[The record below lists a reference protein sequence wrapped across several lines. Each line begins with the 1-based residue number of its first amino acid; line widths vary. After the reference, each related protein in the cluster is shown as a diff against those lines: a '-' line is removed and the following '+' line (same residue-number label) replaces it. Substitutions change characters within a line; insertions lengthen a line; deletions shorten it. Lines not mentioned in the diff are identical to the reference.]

1 MPTCA
6 VVNCSNGSGRNE
18 KTHEDGTKATLFQV
32 PPTEGLQKQW
42 EEQINRK
49 DFKVKQNTIVCSL
62 HFEADAFVDE
72 DLNHD
77 KRNRKRK
84 RKKLK
89 PRAIPTL
96 HLRPQKPEIE
106 TDRDKRSQGRKTK
119 FSNDVTVIPKKYLK
133 LSHLAEHS
141 YAPFVEDTSDK
152 ENSSKPAN
160 VENSFENPK
169 PSTSHEDYEMLM
181 VNNEDLAAI
190 SDQPITD
197 FGSIEDCKYFFCH
210 YTCTLLVALKVT

>member
-1 MPTCA
+1 MPSCA

-18 KTHEDGTKATLFQV
+18 KTHEDGTKATLYQI

-42 EEQINRK
+42 EEMINRK

-77 KRNRKRK
+77 KRKRKRK

-96 HLRPQKPEIE
+96 NLRPKKPEIE
-106 TDRDKRSQGRKTK
+106 TDRNERSQGRKTK
-119 FSNDVTVIPKKYLK
+119 ISNDVTVIPKKKLK

-141 YAPFVEDTSDK
+141 YVPFDEDTTDK
-152 ENSSKPAN
+152 ENTSAHAN
-160 VENSFENPK
+160 VENSFENPN
-169 PSTSHEDYEMLM
+169 PSTSHENYTMFV
-181 VNNEDLAAI
+181 VNNEDLLPI
-190 SDQPITD
+190 SDQPIID
-197 FGSIEDCKYFFCH
+197 FGSIEDCKFFIFFIVDFPNL
-210 YTCTLLVALKVT
+210 YQI